1 MVENGAAGTSDSYT
15 SSRFPKSSIRTRR
28 PPATRGEAAFTA
40 LAPDPTT
47 STSAWTL
54 PSRGMLGRPS
64 QRSAA
69 AALRDCG
76 DLAAVSGA
84 RPRHQ
89 QLVQD
94 VDGAEPRLSLGPGVF
109 RVADDRGNLRVREP
123 GFPDLLQQLGGMR
136 HAILRDAQRRSDLR
150 TKSA

>member
-1 MVENGAAGTSDSYT
+1 MVQNGAAGTSDSYT

-69 AALRDCG
+69 AALRRPARG
-76 DLAAVSGA
+76 DQEVEHRRRGQDGEEDLEDHLSSLAISSSYRMSTAPSPVCPLALEYS
-84 RPRHQ
+84 
-89 QLVQD
+89 V
-94 VDGAEPRLSLGPGVF
+94 
-109 RVADDRGNLRVREP
+109 
-123 GFPDLLQQLGGMR
+123 
-136 HAILRDAQRRSDLR
+136 
-150 TKSA
+150 